1 MKLTEHF
8 SLEELTRTSRN
19 AVNVPGIKEK
29 EALKLLAEKVLQ
41 PAREILGRPIR
52 ITSGYRS
59 VVTNRLVGGAKTS
72 QHLKGEAAD
81 IQCDNNQELFD
92 LIKDYLEFDQLI
104 YEHTGPTG
112 PAWIHVSYKKEGNR
126 GQVLQAIKVG
136 SRTTYLPY
144 KL

>member
-1 MKLTEHF
+1 M
-8 SLEELTRTSRN
+8 
-19 AVNVPGIKEK
+19 
-29 EALKLLAEKVLQ
+29 
-41 PAREILGRPIR
+41 
-52 ITSGYRS
+52 
-59 VVTNRLVGGAKTS
+59 VTNRLVGGAKTS

-92 LIKDYLEFDQLI
+92 IIKDYLEFDQLI

-112 PAWIHVSYKKEGNR
+112 PGWIHVSYKKEGNR

>member
-1 MKLTEHF
+1 MKLTENF
-8 SLEELTRTSRN
+8 SLEELTQTGHN
-19 AVNVPGIKEK
+19 TMNVPDIKQK

-41 PAREILGRPIR
+41 PAREILGRPVR
-52 ITSGYRS
+52 VTSGFRS
-59 VVTNRLVGGAKTS
+59 VTTNRLVGGAKTS

-92 LIKDYLEFDQLI
+92 IIKDYLEFDQLI

-126 GQVLQAIKVG
+126 GQILQAIKVG

>member
-59 VVTNRLVGGAKTS
+59 VVTNRLVGGSKTS
-72 QHLKGEAAD
+72 QHLKGKAAD
-81 IQCDNNQELFD
+81 IQCDNN
-92 LIKDYLEFDQLI
+92 
-104 YEHTGPTG
+104 
-112 PAWIHVSYKKEGNR
+112 
-126 GQVLQAIKVG
+126 
-136 SRTTYLPY
+136 
-144 KL
+144 

>member
-1 MKLTEHF
+1 MKLTENF
-8 SLEELTRTSRN
+8 SLEELTQTGHN
-19 AVNVPGIKEK
+19 TINVPDIKQK

-52 ITSGYRS
+52 VTSGFRS
-59 VVTNRLVGGAKTS
+59 VTTNRLVGGAKTS

-81 IQCDNNQELFD
+81 LQCDNNQELFD

-112 PAWIHVSYKKEGNR
+112 PAWIHVSYSKKGNR
-126 GQVLQAIKVG
+126 GQILQAIKVG

>member
-1 MKLTEHF
+1 MKLTENF
-8 SLEELTRTSRN
+8 SLEELTQTGRN
-19 AVNVPGIKEK
+19 TMNVPDTKQK

-52 ITSGYRS
+52 VTSGFRS
-59 VVTNRLVGGAKTS
+59 VTTNRLVGGAKTS

-92 LIKDYLEFDQLI
+92 IIKDYLEFDQLI

>member
-1 MKLTEHF
+1 MKLTENF
-8 SLEELTRTSRN
+8 PLEELIQTGQNTM
-19 AVNVPGIKEK
+19 NVPDTKQK

-52 ITSGYRS
+52 VTSGFRS
-59 VVTNRLVGGAKTS
+59 VTTNRLVGGAKTS

>member
-1 MKLTEHF
+1 MKLTENF
-8 SLEELTRTSRN
+8 SLEELTQTGHN
-19 AVNVPGIKEK
+19 TMNVPDIKQK
-29 EALKLLAEKVLQ
+29 EALQRLAEKVLQ

-52 ITSGYRS
+52 VTSGFRS
-59 VVTNRLVGGAKTS
+59 VTTNRLVGGAKTS

-92 LIKDYLEFDQLI
+92 IIKDYLEFDQLI

-126 GQVLQAIKVG
+126 GQILQAIKVG